1 MHVVWS
7 QICICQLSCDII
19 LSVKALSLMF
29 YMSAVLKMTLS
40 SFGPQVLDK
49 VRDLLTDIDVFDDFY
64 KRKYYQLL
72 AKS

>member
-7 QICICQLSCDII
+7 QICIWQLSCDII